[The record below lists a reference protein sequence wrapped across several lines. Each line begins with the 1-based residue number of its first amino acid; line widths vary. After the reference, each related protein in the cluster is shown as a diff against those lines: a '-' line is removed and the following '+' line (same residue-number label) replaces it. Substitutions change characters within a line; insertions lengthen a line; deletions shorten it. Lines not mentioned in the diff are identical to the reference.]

1 MNLRKIEYIK
11 EKKVSFRQSVDLP
24 STTYGIFGLYK
35 YPAKFIPHVVAYIL
49 DKYANRGDTVFDP
62 FAGYG
67 TVGAVARVYGYDYE
81 LWDLNP
87 ILDIIH
93 RIMLLRP
100 REVNVMDLIAQL
112 QQSTKTFIPD
122 WSKFNYWFPSE
133 FGSLLMRTWGGYYAI
148 ESEYERLL
156 LTIPL
161 LKVSRQFS
169 FDDMGR
175 MKLSSSPYSRM
186 RVSNLL
192 KSDWKRKFYTMLEK
206 EINTMMRR
214 LRENADLSTSRQV
227 RAKIRAG
234 VDTLSEHLNDEVD
247 LLITSPPYIQSQEY
261 IRYAKMDLFWLG
273 YSEREIRRLSRL
285 EVPYRRVDPIT
296 IYSPTFEAFREG
308 IHEGHMSKIYDTYF
322 HAVLGTLER
331 LESQVKRM
339 MCIFVGRAS
348 LRGRQVPID
357 KILIEHFSQIGW
369 THEATLID
377 TIVAR
382 RMFRY
387 QVNPATGN
395 KDARAASERLVI
407 LKK

>member
-1 MNLRKIEYIK
+1 MDRSDVQSNREHRI
-11 EKKVSFRQSVDLP
+11 SFRQSVDLP
-24 STTYGIFGLYK
+24 STTYGIFALYR

-49 DKYANRGDTVFDP
+49 DRYANNGDTVFDP

-67 TVGAVARVYGYDYE
+67 TVGAVARIYGYDYE

-87 ILDIIH
+87 ILDFVH
-93 RIMLLRP
+93 RIMQLRP
-100 REVNVMDLIAQL
+100 REINVSDIITHLKR
-112 QQSTKTFIPD
+112 STKTFVPD
-122 WSKFNYWFPSE
+122 WSKFDYWFPSE
-133 FGSLLMRTWGGYYAI
+133 FRPLLMRAWGGYYAI
-148 ESEYERLL
+148 ESEYEQLL

-161 LKVSRQFS
+161 LKVSRQYS
-169 FDDMGR
+169 FDDRGR
-175 MKLSSSPYSRM
+175 MKLSSSPQSRM
-186 RVSNLL
+186 RISILL
-192 KSDWKRKFYTMLEK
+192 ESDWKRKFYIMLEK

-234 VDTLSEHLNDEVD
+234 VDTLHERLDNEVD
-247 LLITSPPYIQSQEY
+247 LLITSPPYLQSQEY

-273 YSEREIRRLSRL
+273 YSEKEISRLSRL

-308 IHEGHMSKIYDTYF
+308 IHEDHMRKIYDTYF